1 MMVGNWQVE
10 SGSYTEPCG
19 DSLTRLAGDVAGDEP
34 SHAWQKIVRSRAEC
48 AVCRELEFAVGQ
60 IGLDAGRDVKA
71 I

>member
-34 SHAWQKIVRSRAEC
+34 SHAWQKINPFKGRVRCMS
-48 AVCRELEFAVGQ
+48 
-60 IGLDAGRDVKA
+60 
-71 I
+71 